1 MKTFLNSFLNFV
13 FCLKFHLQQSPPNE
27 NFGKSPS
34 PSFSPPPLDFEKF
47 QFPLDIVEF

>member
-13 FCLKFHLQQSPPNE
+13 FCLKFHLQQSLPHE
-27 NFGKSPS
+27 NFRNSPS
-34 PSFSPPPLDFEKF
+34 PSPPPPLDFEKF